1 LDRVDAMV
9 FHRHAGPSQLVDTTS
24 NVPSIM
30 KEIRKHLVQNS
41 NLLAL
46 DMEWVPDR
54 SKHQNNPV
62 ALLQLA
68 IGETVWLFRTC
79 DINLPKDLRE
89 ILVDRSVTKFVVSFD
104 SADRKKM
111 QTSWGFQDVQGLVD
125 ISVVAK
131 KRCGIEGCGLKKLA
145 QRYGLCIEKDRE
157 VSISNWAAKE
167 LSARQLQYACDDAF
181 FTLWVARGLLREAPG
196 EAPHVLE
203 ALESCWQR
211 INSAVAMED
220 TEEKD
225 RALASL
231 MADLH
236 AALLVKG
243 PVPLGKLGGLND
255 SRGVPFRDRARVL
268 EIRLSKDFLKE
279 QKGYFKV
286 NGETV
291 RARTAFEVAPFE
303 SAELEV
309 CWTADDALQ
318 RWQEICGASRPGVT
332 DLEWKGRLALLR
344 IELQRLMRQEEGRCI
359 DRLLTAPQR
368 PAAAAV
374 APVAPP
380 WTLPEAALS
389 EEQLYDSQRTVF
401 ARELPRSLEISE
413 LKTKIRQQLSEL
425 SLEKVALFRPKK
437 GNQNRGYGFLVF
449 ERMADAQ
456 MALAKEIYIDGH
468 LAKMHP
474 YTPPGRRKVAA

>member
-1 LDRVDAMV
+1 VEAMV

-79 DINLPKDLRE
+79 DIPLPKDLRE

-131 KRCGIEGCGLKKLA
+131 RCGIEACGLKKLA
-145 QRYGLCIEKDRE
+145 QRYGLCIEKDKE

-167 LSARQLQYACDDAF
+167 LSARQVQYACDDAF
-181 FTLWVARGLLREAPG
+181 FTLWVARALLREVPG

-211 INSAVAMED
+211 INGAVAMED

-255 SRGVPFRDRARVL
+255 SRGVPFRERAHVL

-291 RARTAFEVAPFE
+291 RARTMFEVAPFE

-309 CWTADDALQ
+309 CWTANDALQ
-318 RWQEICGASRPGVT
+318 RWQEVSGANRPGVT

-344 IELQRLMRQEEGRCI
+344 IELQRLMRQEEGKCI

-368 PAAAAV
+368 PAAAAAV
-374 APVAPP
+374 SPP

-389 EEQLYDSQRTVF
+389 EEQVYDSQRTVS
-401 ARELPRSLEISE
+401 RESGP
-413 LKTKIRQQLSEL
+413 LS
-425 SLEKVALFRPKK
+425 PK
-437 GNQNRGYGFLVF
+437 
-449 ERMADAQ
+449 ERKSKSR
-456 MALAKEIYIDGH
+456 LWLLG
-468 LAKMHP
+468 L
-474 YTPPGRRKVAA
+474 